1 MSSFIIAGMENLVRS
16 LEALRNKYHD
26 LEEEHRDLQKK
37 NEELASLVKWYEE
50 RFRLSQ
56 HRQYG
61 QSSEKSEGQGLQL
74 LLFDEAENTSEPKRA
89 EPEVEEITYR
99 RRKRESSSVS
109 RDNFDEL
116 PVERVECTIPEE
128 ERICPECGGPMHV
141 MNCNTRRE
149 LVVVPATPI
158 CHIPCRR
165 LHIAAFTHP
174 PYLHYKMTITGFLL

>member
-50 RFRLSQ
+50 GFRLSQ

-74 LLFDEAENTSEPKRA
+74 LLFD
-89 EPEVEEITYR
+89 
-99 RRKRESSSVS
+99 
-109 RDNFDEL
+109 
-116 PVERVECTIPEE
+116 
-128 ERICPECGGPMHV
+128 
-141 MNCNTRRE
+141 
-149 LVVVPATPI
+149 
-158 CHIPCRR
+158 
-165 LHIAAFTHP
+165 
-174 PYLHYKMTITGFLL
+174 